1 MDKRTILEPGSR
13 LLFPKMECE
22 IASFVGRGS
31 NAMVYTACYPD
42 KAFPALRH
50 KVLIKELFP
59 FHPQAQI
66 FRDGQGDI
74 CWTKEGVSVMDL
86 HRLSFQRANEVH
98 IKLLESC
105 PGDLDANINTFSLH
119 RTLYTVFG
127 FSGGRSL
134 EEELSRQS
142 QQAVPLSAHVRRMAA
157 ILDVLEAFHQSGYL
171 HLDISPDNI
180 LLIGEGRRERVTLI
194 DFNSVHTLQEIR
206 GQENLYYSAKEGFT
220 APEISSGQAAEI
232 GYPADLYSLA
242 AVFYSMLTG
251 KKLSLLQAVSRRTP
265 DLSDA
270 PCLAAAPDTVR
281 SMARK
286 ILKRGLAAL
295 TAKRYQTAA
304 QMRWDLEE
312 LQNRIE
318 GKGITHPALW
328 ETGRANILG
337 AIRAN
342 PALSYLQEEEKQYP
356 ILGETE
362 AGEAIG
368 LKGLIEEMVSEK
380 GSSIFLLGTGGAG
393 KTTALMRAAYLQPPR
408 YCAANPAFIYL
419 SLYGWSENQSGYIKG
434 RILES
439 LRFKSG
445 TESMEMAMHELL
457 QMLSE
462 PMQTRQ
468 GERPKLVI
476 LLDGLNEAREE
487 ISGLLQEIAELSA
500 MPGVRIL
507 LAGRSEAEGIDFP
520 RVRLRP
526 LEQAEV
532 KHILGKNGLLPPE
545 RQSMAEL
552 LRTPMMLSMYIQ
564 AALCQEKQLSIQA
577 ALGQGKQLD
586 IQAAPGQG
594 RQFAVPFRGKQL
606 AAQPLGK
613 QLAIQSQEQLLDSY
627 FAAILAKE
635 RRELPEDAPER
646 WQAEAALFYV
656 LPEIAQLME
665 RKGCALSD
673 QEMLPTV
680 EKCYR
685 RIKKRTLVRVFPQWI
700 GHSADIRSGAE
711 NGEGWYGIIIHRILW
726 RRLGLLVRDAQ
737 GNYRTAHPLME
748 EYLVRRHKGFA
759 WKFACYEKGRMLL
772 FALACALCIG
782 GASQAFL
789 QAGKKE
795 PYEESIS
802 ENVLDAAFAAYITC
816 GRQYGYFVELLE
828 CIEDGEADGNGYER
842 ALRSCQEALG
852 SPGGVSASQA
862 SGYLEQLYQS
872 GEAMPWSGEPL
883 EREGYEELV
892 ALPKERAEEYGA
904 YLQVLCEAKKDQG
917 AWEFLDGREFVEK
930 LRAFLDLDA
939 MVLGKYYSQLVLP
952 ELQAMEQSESEE
964 EWQLYGMYMKTYA
977 TVKRQNEQAENLN
990 ESIEVYQGYR
1000 RQALR
1005 ELQSN
1010 GISSGLRKQEERE

>member
-1 MDKRTILEPGSR
+1 MDQRVILEPGTR
-13 LLFPKMECE
+13 LIFPEMECE
-22 IASFVGRGS
+22 LASFVGKGS
-31 NAMVYTACYPD
+31 NAIVYTAYYPD
-42 KAFPALRH
+42 REFPSLRH

-74 CWTKEGVSVMDL
+74 CWTQEGASVMDL
-86 HRLSFQRANEVH
+86 HRPSFQRGNEVH
-98 IKLLESC
+98 VKLLEAC

-119 RTLYTVFG
+119 RTLYTVLG

-134 EEELSRQS
+134 EQEFGRQGQS
-142 QQAVPLSAHVRRMAA
+142 AVPLAVHVRRMAGA
-157 ILDVLEAFHQSGYL
+157 LDVLEAFHQSGCL

-180 LLIGEGRRERVTLI
+180 LLIGEGRRERVSLI
-194 DFNSVHTLQEIR
+194 DFNSMHTLREIR

-220 APEISSGQAAEI
+220 APEISAGRTEEI

-251 KKLSLLQAVSRRTP
+251 KRLSVLQAVCGRTP

-286 ILKRGLAAL
+286 ILKRGLATL
-295 TAKRYQTAA
+295 VSRRYQTAA
-304 QMRWDLEE
+304 QMRQDLEE
-312 LQNRIE
+312 LQDRME

-328 ETGRANILG
+328 ETGRANILR

-368 LKGLIEEMVSEK
+368 LKELTEEMASAK
-380 GSSIFLLGTGGAG
+380 GSSVFLLGAGGAG
-393 KTTALMRAAYLQPPR
+393 KTTALMRAAYLQPPK
-408 YCAANPAFIYL
+408 YNAAYPAFTYL
-419 SLYGWSENQSGYIKG
+419 SLYGWSENHPDYIKA

-445 TESMEMAMHELL
+445 TESMDMARHELL
-457 QMLSE
+457 RMLSE

-468 GERPKLVI
+468 GKRPKLVI
-476 LLDGLNEAREE
+476 LLDGLNEVRGE

-520 RVRLRP
+520 KVRLRP
-526 LEQAEV
+526 LEQEEV
-532 KHILGKNGLLPPE
+532 KNILGKNGLLLPE
-545 RQSMAEL
+545 QQSVAEL

-564 AALCQEKQLSIQA
+564 AALGQEKQL
-577 ALGQGKQLD
+577 G
-586 IQAAPGQG
+586 IQAAPGQ
-594 RQFAVPFRGKQL
+594 
-606 AAQPLGK
+606 GK

-635 RRELPEDAPER
+635 RRELPEAASEY

-656 LPEIAQLME
+656 LPEIARLME

-673 QEMLPTV
+673 QEMLPIV

-711 NGEGWYGIIIHRILW
+711 SGEAWYGIIIHRILW
-726 RRLGLLVRDAQ
+726 RRLGLLVQDAQ

-748 EYLVRRHKGFA
+748 EYLVRLQKLFGR
-759 WKFACYEKGRMLL
+759 KFAYYEQGRLL
-772 FALACALCIG
+772 LLALACTLCIG
-782 GASQAFL
+782 AASQAFI

-802 ENVLDAAFAAYITC
+802 ENVLDAAFAAYIAC

-828 CIEDGEADGNGYER
+828 CIHEGADSNDYER
-842 ALRSCQEALG
+842 ALRSCQEALE

-862 SGYLEQLYQS
+862 SGYLEALYQS
-872 GEAMPWSGEPL
+872 GEVMPWSEEPL
-883 EREGYEELV
+883 ERESYESLV
-892 ALPKERAEEYGA
+892 ALPKERAEEYGN
-904 YLQVLCEAKKDQG
+904 YLQVLREAKEDQG
-917 AWEFLDGREFVEK
+917 AWEFLDGAEFVEK
-930 LRAFLDLDA
+930 LRA
-939 MVLGKYYSQLVLP
+939 LGLTQAISQRFCL
-952 ELQAMEQSESEE
+952 M
-964 EWQLYGMYMKTYA
+964 
-977 TVKRQNEQAENLN
+977 RQ
-990 ESIEVYQGYR
+990 IF
-1000 RQALR
+1000 
-1005 ELQSN
+1005 
-1010 GISSGLRKQEERE
+1010 